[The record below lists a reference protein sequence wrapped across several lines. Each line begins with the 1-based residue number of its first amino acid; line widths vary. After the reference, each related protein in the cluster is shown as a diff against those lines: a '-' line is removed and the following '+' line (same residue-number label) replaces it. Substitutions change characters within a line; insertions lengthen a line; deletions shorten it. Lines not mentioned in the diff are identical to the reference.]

1 MSAKREDADLLL
13 RLYEMRRE
21 PKLREARAYFMG
33 KFCAQ
38 TLDELNAVLQNA
50 ETSALF
56 RQSVTYWAMVASL
69 VNRGLLDDELF
80 FENTGELP
88 YFWEKLKA
96 VVPAQRE
103 AMKNPML
110 YANIE
115 KLAAAYFTWVEKHAP
130 GAAAAFQARV
140 ADGVAKLRA
149 AR

>member
-1 MSAKREDADLLL
+1 M
-13 RLYEMRRE
+13 
-21 PKLREARAYFMG
+21 
-33 KFCAQ
+33 
-38 TLDELNAVLQNA
+38 
-50 ETSALF
+50 
-56 RQSVTYWAMVASL
+56 
-69 VNRGLLDDELF
+69 LDDELF

-115 KLAAAYFTWVEKHAP
+115 KLAVAYFAWAEKRAP
-130 GAAAAFQARV
+130 GSGAAFQARI